1 MARANFRADVQMLR
15 VIAVG
20 LVILDHAALLQR
32 LPGSPRGG
40 FIGVD
45 IFFVISGF
53 LITSHLVNERLT
65 TGKISFRKFYERR
78 ARRILPMAVVVVV
91 VVMLISYVLFWTS
104 QANQYA
110 LDGVWSL
117 LFISNIAFAISGTDY
132 FASSAPSIF
141 QHFWSLSVEEQFY
154 IVWPFVILL
163 GGVLA
168 AKVRR
173 PRLVIGLTA
182 AAVGLL
188 SFGWACFE
196 TNVAPTAAYFSTSSR
211 AFEFAAGAVLAIGAA
226 SLARL
231 PQGARLVMAGFGL
244 VGLVLSVWMVDPGS
258 GFPGPAAILPVVG
271 TLLVI
276 AAGTGRIGGLRIPLL
291 TSRPVSYLGG
301 ISYSLYLWHWP
312 VIVIARSTIP
322 SKAAAVAVALVV
334 TLGLSVLSYRF
345 VEQAVLRSSWLQR
358 ETRDTTKHP
367 WIRRGSAM
375 LVIGVVS
382 SAALVGGASIVTRVA
397 AQTPTEAFER
407 SADEPAAVAARVD
420 ALQVKIGDSEKTAT
434 WNDVSPAIDALGP
447 IVPDAML
454 DCWTPRVGELA
465 SCELGDPR
473 ATRSVVLLGD
483 SIAMT
488 YSSALRKLATEMDFT
503 LRIFA
508 KPGCPA
514 AEMTV
519 LSTDGSV
526 YSQCDDFRSQAL
538 DEVQRLQPDLIL
550 MASARDFNLAPGS
563 DLKPQEALAQG
574 WTKTLER
581 VSSVGPVAILTPPV
595 DGPET
600 AVCANRFNG
609 PADCGTGVSTDWLA
623 NLSTT
628 SAAAQPF
635 DATVIDTAAWFCTLD
650 GVCPAVVDGTIVRRD
665 RTHLTVEYSE
675 SLVPLLGGWLSRM
688 LETAA

>member
-1 MARANFRADVQMLR
+1 MARVTFRADVQMLR

-20 LVILDHAALLQR
+20 LVILDHTALLQR
-32 LPGSPRGG
+32 LPGSPHGG

-53 LITSHLVNERLT
+53 LITSHLVNERLA
-65 TGKISFRKFYERR
+65 TGKISFRSFYERR

-91 VVMLISYVLFWTS
+91 VVLVASYVLYWTS

-110 LDGVWSL
+110 LDGLWSL
-117 LFISNIAFAISGTDY
+117 LFVSNIAFAVSGTDY
-132 FASSAPSIF
+132 FASTAPSIF

-154 IVWPFVILL
+154 IVWPFVVLL
-163 GGVLA
+163 GGALA

-173 PRLVIGLTA
+173 PRLAIGLTA
-182 AAVGLL
+182 AGVGLL
-188 SFGWACFE
+188 SLAWACFE
-196 TNVAPTAAYFSTSSR
+196 TNAAPTAAYFSTASR
-211 AFEFAAGAVLAIGAA
+211 AFEFAGGAVLAIGAA
-226 SLARL
+226 SLTRV
-231 PQGARLVMAGFGL
+231 PNGARIVMAGFGL
-244 VGLVLSVWMVDPGS
+244 AGLVLSVWIVDPGS
-258 GFPGPAAILPVVG
+258 GFPGPAAVLPVLS
-271 TLLVI
+271 TILVI
-276 AAGTGRIGGLRIPLL
+276 AAGTGRDGGLRIPLL

-334 TLGLSVLSYRF
+334 TFGLSALSFRF

-358 ETRDTTKHP
+358 GDRATPKQP
-367 WIRRGSAM
+367 WVLRSTAV
-375 LVIGVVS
+375 LAVGVLA
-382 SAALVGGASIVTRVA
+382 SAALVGGASIVTRA
-397 AQTPTEAFER
+397 AVQPPTEAFER
-407 SADEPAAVAARVD
+407 PADEPTAVAARVD
-420 ALQVKIGDSEKTAT
+420 VLQGAIQESVESTA

-454 DCWTPRVGELA
+454 DCWTPRVGDTT
-465 SCELGDPR
+465 SCVVGDP
-473 ATRSVVLLGD
+473 AASRSVVLMGD
-483 SIAMT
+483 SIAMK
-488 YSSALRKLATEMDFT
+488 YSSALRKLATEMDFS

-526 YSQCDDFRSQAL
+526 YSQCDDFRSRAL
-538 DEVQRLQPDLIL
+538 EEVQRLQPDLIV
-550 MASARDFNLAPGS
+550 MASARDFTLAPGS
-563 DLKPQEALAQG
+563 TLQPSEALAEG
-574 WTKTLER
+574 WARTLER
-581 VSSVGPVAILTPPV
+581 VSSVAPVAILIPPV

-609 PADCGTGVSTDWLA
+609 PADCGTGVSKAWLA
-623 NLSTT
+623 NLATT
-628 SAAAQPF
+628 SAAARPF

-650 GVCPAVVDGTIVRRD
+650 GVCPAVVDGTVVRRD

-675 SLVPLLGGWLSRM
+675 SLVPLLGGWLTRI
-688 LETAA
+688 LEP

>member
-1 MARANFRADVQMLR
+1 MARANFRVDVQMLR

-53 LITSHLVNERLT
+53 LITSHLVNERLA
-65 TGKISFRKFYERR
+65 TGKISFRKFYQRR

-91 VVMLISYVLFWTS
+91 VVLMASYVLFWTS

-110 LDGVWSL
+110 LDGLWSL
-117 LFISNIAFAISGTDY
+117 LFVSNIAFAVTGTDY

-173 PRLVIGLTA
+173 PRLAIGLTA

-188 SFGWACFE
+188 SLAWACFE
-196 TNVAPTAAYFSTSSR
+196 TNVAPTAAYFSTASR
-211 AFEFAAGAVLAIGAA
+211 AFEFAGGAVLAIGAV
-226 SLARL
+226 SLTRV
-231 PQGARLVMAGFGL
+231 PHKVRIVMAGLGL
-244 VGLVLSVWMVDPGS
+244 VGLVVSVWVIDPES
-258 GFPGPAAILPVVG
+258 AFPGPAAILPMLS

-276 AAGTGRIGGLRIPLL
+276 AAGTGQDGGLRIPLL
-291 TSRPVSYLGG
+291 TSRPISYLGG

-322 SKAAAVAVALVV
+322 SKAVAIAVALVL
-334 TLGLSVLSYRF
+334 TLGLSALSYRF
-345 VEQAVLRSSWLQR
+345 VEQAVLQSSWLQR
-358 ETRDTTKHP
+358 GSRSTPRRP
-367 WIRRGSAM
+367 WVLRSTAM
-375 LVIGVVS
+375 LAVGVLA
-382 SAALVGGASIVTRVA
+382 SAVLVGGASIATRA
-397 AQTPTEAFER
+397 AVQPPTEAFER
-407 SADEPAAVAARVD
+407 PADEPAAVAVRVD
-420 ALQVKIGDSEKTAT
+420 VLQSLIQESVDAAA

-447 IVPDAML
+447 IVPDTML
-454 DCWTPRVGELA
+454 NCWTSRVGDLNSCVVGDSAA
-465 SCELGDPR
+465 S
-473 ATRSVVLLGD
+473 RSVVLVGD

-488 YSSALRKLATEMDFT
+488 YSSALRKLATKMDFT

-526 YSQCDDFRSQAL
+526 YSQCDDFRSQVL

-563 DLKPQEALAQG
+563 TLKPQEALAQG
-574 WTKTLER
+574 WTQTLER
-581 VSSVGPVAILTPPV
+581 VSSVAPVAILTPPV

-609 PADCGTGVSTDWLA
+609 PADCGTGVSKEWLV

-628 SAAAQPF
+628 SAAARPF
-635 DATVIDTAAWFCTLD
+635 GATVIDTAAWFCTLD
-650 GVCPAVVDGTIVRRD
+650 GVCPAVVDGTVVRRD

-675 SLVPLLGGWLSRM
+675 SLVPLLDGWLSQM
-688 LETAA
+688 LEAAA